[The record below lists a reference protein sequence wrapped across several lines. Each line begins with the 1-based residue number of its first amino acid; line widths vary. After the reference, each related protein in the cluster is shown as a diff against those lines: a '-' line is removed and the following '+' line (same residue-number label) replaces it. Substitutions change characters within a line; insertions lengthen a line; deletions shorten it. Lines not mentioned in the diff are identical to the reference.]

1 MDLLSFIKSN
11 IVILDGAMGTVLQR
25 YGLQPGEK
33 PEKWNLTRPEVITE
47 IHKMYFDAGSN
58 IVNTNTFGLN
68 RFNFSPDEI
77 ESISK
82 AAVENA
88 RKAAELS
95 AEPQPK
101 YVAFDIGPSGKMLK
115 PAGDVDFEEAV
126 AAFGEMAVYAEK
138 NGADLIT
145 LETFT
150 DSYETKAALLGVKEN
165 CSLPV
170 FVTNAYGEDDSL
182 FTGASPEAMAAM
194 LEGMGADAIGLNCS
208 FGPEK
213 LLIVFKRIKSVSSV
227 PVIFKPNAGMPEFI
241 DGKTVY
247 NIGPELFAD
256 YIGQAAGLG
265 ADIVGG
271 CCGTN
276 PDYIRAVKSVLSGRA
291 KNPVEKKY
299 ITAVSCN
306 THTVVFNEYPV
317 IIGERINPTGKKAVK
332 AALLNDDTDYLVSE
346 GLEQI
351 ENSADILDVNC
362 GMPEIDEQVKLPAL
376 IEKLQSVCDV
386 PLQIDT
392 SDPAAMEA
400 AMRIYNGKPMINS
413 VNGKKEVMDS
423 IFPLIKK
430 YGGVAV
436 ALTLDEN
443 GIPSTA
449 RGRADIA
456 KRIISEA
463 ESYGIEKHNLV
474 FDPLCLTVSADS
486 SSGRVTLDAV
496 KIISEELGCKTIL
509 GVSNISFGLPARE
522 KINSVFLTMALQ
534 NGLSGAIINP
544 KSKVMTDSFFAFPAL
559 NGTDKN
565 CLRYIDYVNSAGQDV
580 QVKPAEKEAP
590 SLESAIISG
599 RAELASKITAG
610 IIDNTAAV
618 DIIGKFI
625 IPALNKVGEQFEKKK
640 IFLPQLI
647 MSAEAAKSS
656 FEVIKSAS
664 SGNTQEHKYSVI
676 LATVKGDIHDIGKN
690 IVKLILE
697 NYGYDVIDL
706 GKNVSPDDILDA
718 ARQYNARVVGLSAL
732 MTTTVPAMK
741 ETVEL
746 LHSELPCCKVIVGG
760 AVLTDEFARSMGA
773 DAYGADAMETVK
785 YCESLL
791 ENKE

>member
-33 PEKWNLTRPEVITE
+33 PEKWNLTRRDVITE
-47 IHKMYFDAGSN
+47 IHRMYFDAGSN

-213 LLIVFKRIKSVSSV
+213 LLSVLKRIKSVSSV

-276 PDYIRAVKSVLSGRA
+276 PDYIRAVKSVLAGRA
-291 KNPVEKKY
+291 KKPVEKKY

-486 SSGRVTLDAV
+486 SSVRVTLDAV

-522 KINSVFLTMALQ
+522 KIN
-534 NGLSGAIINP
+534 
-544 KSKVMTDSFFAFPAL
+544 
-559 NGTDKN
+559 
-565 CLRYIDYVNSAGQDV
+565 
-580 QVKPAEKEAP
+580 
-590 SLESAIISG
+590 
-599 RAELASKITAG
+599 
-610 IIDNTAAV
+610 
-618 DIIGKFI
+618 
-625 IPALNKVGEQFEKKK
+625 
-640 IFLPQLI
+640 
-647 MSAEAAKSS
+647 
-656 FEVIKSAS
+656 
-664 SGNTQEHKYSVI
+664 
-676 LATVKGDIHDIGKN
+676 
-690 IVKLILE
+690 
-697 NYGYDVIDL
+697 
-706 GKNVSPDDILDA
+706 
-718 ARQYNARVVGLSAL
+718 
-732 MTTTVPAMK
+732 
-741 ETVEL
+741 
-746 LHSELPCCKVIVGG
+746 
-760 AVLTDEFARSMGA
+760 
-773 DAYGADAMETVK
+773 
-785 YCESLL
+785 
-791 ENKE
+791 

>member
-11 IVILDGAMGTVLQR
+11 IVILDGAMGTMLQR

-126 AAFGEMAVYAEK
+126 AAFGEMARYAEK

-213 LLIVFKRIKSVSSV
+213 LLSVLKRIKSVSSV

-247 NIGPELFAD
+247 NIGPEFFAD

-291 KNPVEKKY
+291 KNSVEKKY

-306 THTVVFNEYPV
+306 THTVVFNKYPV

-456 KRIISEA
+456 ERIISEA

-746 LHSELPCCKVIVGG
+746 LHSELPGCKVIVGG

-791 ENKE
+791 

>member
-33 PEKWNLTRPEVITE
+33 PEKWNLTRGDVITE
-47 IHKMYFDAGSN
+47 IHRMYFDAGSN

-126 AAFGEMAVYAEK
+126 AAFGEMARYAEK

-213 LLIVFKRIKSVSSV
+213 LLSVLKRIKSVSSV
-227 PVIFKPNAGMPEFI
+227 LVIFKPNAGMPEFI

-276 PDYIRAVKSVLSGRA
+276 PDYIRAVKSVLAGRA
-291 KNPVEKKY
+291 KNPAEKKN

-306 THTVVFNEYPV
+306 THTVVFDEYPV

-362 GMPEIDEQVKLPAL
+362 GMPEIDEQAKLPAL

-456 KRIISEA
+456 KRIISAA
-463 ESYGIEKHNLV
+463 ESWGIEKHNLV

-565 CLRYIDYVNSAGQDV
+565 CLRYIDYVNSAGQDA

-706 GKNVSPDDILDA
+706 GKNVSPGDILDA

-746 LHSELPCCKVIVGG
+746 LHSELPGCKVIVGG

-791 ENKE
+791 

>member
-213 LLIVFKRIKSVSSV
+213 LLSVLKRIKSVSSV

-276 PDYIRAVKSVLSGRA
+276 PDYIRAVKRVLAGRA
-291 KNPVEKKY
+291 KKPVEKKY

-332 AALLNDDTDYLVSE
+332 AALLNDDTDYLVRE

-746 LHSELPCCKVIVGG
+746 LHSELPGCKVIVGG

-791 ENKE
+791 

>member
-126 AAFGEMAVYAEK
+126 AAFGEMARYAEK
-138 NGADLIT
+138 YGADLIT

-213 LLIVFKRIKSVSSV
+213 LLSVLKRIKSVSSV

-291 KNPVEKKY
+291 KNSVEKKY

-413 VNGKKEVMDS
+413 VNGKKDVMDS

-456 KRIISEA
+456 ERIISEA

-544 KSKVMTDSFFAFPAL
+544 KSKVMIDSFFAFPAL

-565 CLRYIDYVNSAGQDV
+565 CLRYIDYVNSTGQDV
-580 QVKPAEKEAP
+580 QVKPAEKEAH

-647 MSAEAAKSS
+647 MSAEAAQSS

-706 GKNVSPDDILDA
+706 GKNVSPGDILDA
-718 ARQYNARVVGLSAL
+718 ARQYNSRVVGLSAL

-746 LHSELPCCKVIVGG
+746 LHSELPGCKVIVGG

-791 ENKE
+791 